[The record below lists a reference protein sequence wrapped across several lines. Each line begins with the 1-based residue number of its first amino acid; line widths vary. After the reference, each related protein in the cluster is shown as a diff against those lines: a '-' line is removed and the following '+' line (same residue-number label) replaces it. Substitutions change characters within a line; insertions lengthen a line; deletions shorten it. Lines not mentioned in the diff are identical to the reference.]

1 MSLGFNPQRHPRVT
15 NLPGAV
21 GANVLS
27 LPSSRRRV
35 ALLPSRAATRAAPP
49 VAAGARAPS
58 TTAPPSS
65 ATALL
70 PRPPTPPKAH
80 HTIAIVEPKRD
91 EEAARLVHE
100 AHEAAQWVY
109 ADAAVALQDL
119 DTEEEVAPAGARVLL
134 VYPMQT
140 DANSGLVRMRL
151 KAAHPIT
158 GQLRHHWVAVY
169 DPECADAPHRVTRF
183 SVVA

>member
-1 MSLGFNPQRHPRVT
+1 M
-15 NLPGAV
+15 
-21 GANVLS
+21 
-27 LPSSRRRV
+27 PSSTPRG
-35 ALLPSRAATRAAPP
+35 ALP
-49 VAAGARAPS
+49 
-58 TTAPPSS
+58 TTTTPSS
-65 ATALL
+65 ATTTPL

-80 HTIAIVEPKRD
+80 THTIAIVEPKRD

-109 ADAAVALQDL
+109 ADAAVALEDL

-169 DPECADAPHRVTRF
+169 DPERADAPHRVTRF